1 MNEQAAASAGL
12 AQRLEGN
19 DMIGPNSTRVAFR
32 LNQPDGA
39 LDYDL
44 TIDAAIACVTM
55 VPGHLVPSPLETL
68 EQQFLEGEWIHSP
81 QARIEKLRRL
91 GTIPAAKLLGH
102 GSRLPPSP
110 AMPHRYAGTA
120 DHKRQPEQGRGGQD
134 HQRKMRCHRSTP
146 G

>member
-44 TIDAAIACVTM
+44 TIDAAIAV
-55 VPGHLVPSPLETL
+55 
-68 EQQFLEGEWIHSP
+68 
-81 QARIEKLRRL
+81 
-91 GTIPAAKLLGH
+91 
-102 GSRLPPSP
+102 
-110 AMPHRYAGTA
+110 
-120 DHKRQPEQGRGGQD
+120 
-134 HQRKMRCHRSTP
+134 
-146 G
+146 

>member
-1 MNEQAAASAGL
+1 LPASINTAKQEQSRQSVLILIDA
-12 AQRLEGN
+12 RL
-19 DMIGPNSTRVAFR
+19 SSRSSRYT
-32 LNQPDGA
+32 DGA